1 MGTNLI
7 FVCTEKTNTHTL
19 DFFQQE
25 ASYPSS
31 RNQVFEQSYLYI
43 STYINFSVFSEKA
56 KMCFCVRE
64 KNDQEEELI
73 KVKKKI
79 IVCYSSKKMKF
90 KSLLLLTKNKLVE
103 IKHYYY

>member
-73 KVKKKI
+73 KVKKNHRLLFFKENEVQKSVI
-79 IVCYSSKKMKF
+79 TYKK
-90 KSLLLLTKNKLVE
+90 
-103 IKHYYY
+103 